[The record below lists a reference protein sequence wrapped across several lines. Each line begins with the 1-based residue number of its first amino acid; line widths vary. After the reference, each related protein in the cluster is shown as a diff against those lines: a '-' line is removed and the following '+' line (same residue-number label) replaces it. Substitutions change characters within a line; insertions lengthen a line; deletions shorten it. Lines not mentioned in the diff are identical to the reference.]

1 MYKRGGPPPWLLWA
15 WMAPRPR
22 QLLIAAAGCAVGFG
36 VLLAAI
42 YLSWDVRVFDATAM
56 DGFLDAQRPWPAGL
70 IEGVAHL
77 GDPEAVGLFG
87 LALAA
92 IALARGRP
100 RYALAVIL
108 LLALTSVSSQLLK
121 AVIDYPRHEA
131 VLSVSEVKPA
141 AFPSG
146 HATAAM
152 TLALCGLLVAPAR
165 LRPLAALIGAV
176 FALAV
181 SYSVV
186 ALGWHFPSDVAGGFL
201 VATGWA
207 LVIIAAIRLAARR
220 WPERTVRDGAR
231 AALERAT
238 DRAAEA
244 GLAAALGALALVGG
258 LGAVAVLLF
267 RRSELVGF
275 AAAHTTATVVAGALA
290 VCAAAL
296 LAGVVTALVR
306 GR

>member
-1 MYKRGGPPPWLLWA
+1 
-15 WMAPRPR
+15 MAPTPR
-22 QLLIAAAGCAVGFG
+22 QLLIAAAGCAIAFVA
-36 VLLAAI
+36 LLAAI

-56 DGFLDAQRPWPAGL
+56 DGFLDVQRPWLDGL
-70 IEGVAHL
+70 IEGTAHL
-77 GDPEAVGLFG
+77 GDADAVGLLG
-87 LALAA
+87 VALAA

-100 RYALAVIL
+100 RHAVAVVL

-131 VLSVSEVKPA
+131 LLSVAEVKPA

-152 TLALCGLLVAPAR
+152 TLALCGVLVAPAR
-165 LRPLAALIGAV
+165 LRPLAALAGTV

-186 ALGWHFPSDVAGGFL
+186 SLGWHFPSDVAGGFL
-201 VATGWA
+201 VATGWT
-207 LVIIAAIRLAARR
+207 LVALAALRRAAAR
-220 WPERTVRDGAR
+220 WPERTVREGAR
-231 AALERAT
+231 AALERTT

-244 GLAAALGALALVGG
+244 GLTAVLAALALVAT
-258 LGAVAVLLF
+258 LGAVTVVLF
-267 RRSELVGF
+267 RLSDLVGF
-275 AAAHTTATVVAGALA
+275 AAANTTATVVAGALA

-296 LAGVVTALVR
+296 LGGVTAVLLR